1 MRSDTPLP
9 ADDLDPADRIGPRIA
24 ALRAQRGWPV
34 AELARRAGVSASL
47 VGQIERGQ
55 SRPSVTTLVAL
66 ARAVDVSVDAL
77 FQAAPFTAADPPTAL
92 AAAPPPSA
100 LPDLPPEPPHRYV
113 VRRGKRRVIDI
124 EGGVRWE
131 QLTPATLD
139 RADVLEIVH
148 APYAVSHNAGY
159 RHPGSEMVLVLSGRL
174 RIEIDGEHYDLDPGD
189 SIWFPSMCEHRYVNP
204 TGEETRAVVARIDG
218 RPPRA

>member
-1 MRSDTPLP
+1 MGRAVRSDTPLS
-9 ADDLDPADRIGPRIA
+9 ADELDPADRIGPRIA

-77 FQAAPFTAADPPTAL
+77 FQAA
-92 AAAPPPSA
+92 
-100 LPDLPPEPPHRYV
+100 HRYV
-113 VRRGKRRVIDI
+113 VRRGNRRVIDI

-189 SIWFPSMCEHRYVNP
+189 SISFPSMCS
-204 TGEETRAVVARIDG
+204 TAT
-218 RPPRA
+218 